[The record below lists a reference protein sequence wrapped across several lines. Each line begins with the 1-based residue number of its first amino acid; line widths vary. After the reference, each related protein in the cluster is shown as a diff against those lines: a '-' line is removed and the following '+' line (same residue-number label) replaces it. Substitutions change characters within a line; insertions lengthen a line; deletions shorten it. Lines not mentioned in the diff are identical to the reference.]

1 MFGTTRHTR
10 VVGVLAGYLADLVLA
25 DPRAG
30 HPVAGFGA
38 RGNGGGAAD
47 LSRHAGRR
55 RGARRGR
62 WSARSVWS
70 APRCSGSARRCG
82 PGWSVAATAVAT
94 WVALGGTS
102 LARIGSA
109 MGELLGRDDLEGAR
123 RLLPSLCGRD
133 PATLDAAGL
142 TRAAVESVAENTSD
156 AQVAPLLWAVA
167 GGVPG
172 VLGYRAVNTLDAMVG
187 HRSPRYARFGWA
199 AARLD
204 DAANYVAA
212 RVTAALTVVCAPIVG
227 GSPWGALAAWRRDAR
242 RHPSPNAGVVEA
254 AFAGALGVRLG
265 GPTQYHY
272 ELQIRPALGDGPPPT
287 VTDLRR
293 AVLLSR
299 AVQVAAVVFAAVAT
313 LRLAERA
320 IGPGSASPSV
330 AVGEFVLD
338 GCRFGGVR
346 GRCLTLFGAAGLTSE
361 YTK

>member
-1 MFGTTRHTR
+1 MFGTTRHAR
-10 VVGVLAGYLADLVLA
+10 VVGVLVGYLADLVLA

-38 RGNGGGAAD
+38 AATTVERLTYRDTRRGGAVHVAI
-47 LSRHAGRR
+47 LLGAVSLFGAVLQRY
-55 RGARRGR
+55 ARRYGPLG
-62 WSARSVWS
+62 SV
-70 APRCSGSARRCG
+70 
-82 PGWSVAATAVAT
+82 VVTAAAT
-94 WVALGGTS
+94 WVALAGTS

-109 MGELLGRDDLEGAR
+109 MGELLASDHLDDAR

-133 PATLDAAGL
+133 PALLDAAGL
-142 TRAAVESVAENTSD
+142 TRATVESIAENTSD

-172 VLGYRAVNTLDAMVG
+172 VLGYRAVNTLDAMIG

-227 GSPWGALAAWRRDAR
+227 GSPSGAVTAWRSDAG

-254 AFAGALGVRLG
+254 AFAGALGVQLG

-272 ELQIRPALGDGPPPT
+272 EMQIRPALGAGPPPT

-293 AVLLSR
+293 AVGLSL
-299 AVQVAAVVFAAVAT
+299 AVQASAALVLVGLSAAV
-313 LRLAERA
+313 R
-320 IGPGSASPSV
+320 S
-330 AVGEFVLD
+330 
-338 GCRFGGVR
+338 
-346 GRCLTLFGAAGLTSE
+346 GR
-361 YTK
+361 